1 MLLESGKIY
10 KRKYF
15 ADSYM
20 LPTLEITGS
29 AQVYVSNKGEKPT
42 STSDMKLE
50 DGFENNKINTV
61 IAMTRWICVVYE
73 ESSDESNAV
82 YDTEKLDVIIDENIK
97 KATLKSQ
104 KERLP

>member
-50 DGFENNKINTV
+50 DGFENDKINTV

-82 YDTEKLDVIIDENIK
+82 YEMGLVENPYK
-97 KATLKSQ
+97 NS
-104 KERLP
+104 